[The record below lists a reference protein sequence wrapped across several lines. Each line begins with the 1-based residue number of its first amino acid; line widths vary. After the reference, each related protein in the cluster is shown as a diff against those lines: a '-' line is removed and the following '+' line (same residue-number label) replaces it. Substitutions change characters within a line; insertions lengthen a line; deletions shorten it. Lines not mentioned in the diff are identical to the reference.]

1 MVSITDR
8 LNAIGARLEESY
20 THWYSA
26 WRARNKALMA
36 EIEAIQFAQRRLL
49 AEEVAKAGRDGDV
62 ELREAALNLLIRHIG
77 GLRELKQFQLLADEL
92 AALEL
97 YSKAEL
103 MERVKQ
109 GPVGRLLRGATPAYP
124 PPSDPPPP
132 EAPASTALP

>member
-8 LNAIGARLEESY
+8 LNAIGLRLEESY

-49 AEEVAKAGRDGDV
+49 ADEVAKAGRDGNVDM
-62 ELREAALNLLIRHIG
+62 REAALNLLIRHIG
-77 GLRELKQFQLLADEL
+77 GVKELRQFQELADGL
-92 AALEL
+92 AQLEL

-103 MERVKQ
+103 MERVRQ
-109 GPVGRLLRGATPAYP
+109 GPAGRLLQADANALAYP
-124 PPSDPPPP
+124 PRV
-132 EAPASTALP
+132 ASPTSADRP